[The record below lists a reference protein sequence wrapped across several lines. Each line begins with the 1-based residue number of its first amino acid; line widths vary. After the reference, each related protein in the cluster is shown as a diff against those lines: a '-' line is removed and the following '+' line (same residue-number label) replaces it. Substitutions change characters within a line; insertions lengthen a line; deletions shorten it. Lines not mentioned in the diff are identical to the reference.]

1 MTAEQV
7 FSIGNTIALLGWL
20 LLVTLGPR
28 RWVAPLITGAIL
40 PLLFAVLYGSLLAA
54 HWGETPGG
62 GFGSLAQ
69 VAALFSNPWLLLAGW
84 VHYLAFDLFIGSWEV
99 RDAPGQRHPALV
111 RDTVPRAHVSARPA
125 WSAAVFR
132 SSRGTRAI
140 AAPRDRVEVALAGAS
155 AFWLRRSSIIERVP
169 AGERYGESHKTGERS
184 WRGAT

>member
-7 FSIGNTIALLGWL
+7 FSIANTIALLGWL

-99 RDAPGQRHPALV
+99 RDAQANGIRHWFVIPCLALTFLLGPLGLLLYFVLRVARV
-111 RDTVPRAHVSARPA
+111 RS
-125 WSAAVFR
+125 
-132 SSRGTRAI
+132 
-140 AAPRDRVEVALAGAS
+140 
-155 AFWLRRSSIIERVP
+155 LR
-169 AGERYGESHKTGERS
+169 
-184 WRGAT
+184 